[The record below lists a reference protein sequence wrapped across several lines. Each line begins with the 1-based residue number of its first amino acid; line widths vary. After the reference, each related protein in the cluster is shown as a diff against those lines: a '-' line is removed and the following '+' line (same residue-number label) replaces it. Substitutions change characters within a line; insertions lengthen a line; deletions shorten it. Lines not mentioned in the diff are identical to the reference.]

1 MHGVIRGWRM
11 EDRYDLAALLNNPKI
26 LNNLRDGIPYPY
38 TVQDAEEFIASML
51 AADPSQTFPFAI
63 TADDTV
69 IGSIGVFRCGNIHAQ
84 SAEMGYY
91 VGEPYWG
98 QGFATDAVRQV
109 CRYIWEHTDILR
121 IFAEPFAYNQAS
133 CRVLEKAG
141 FQLEGTMRS
150 HAVKNGKVLDMKL
163 YALVRAPHDV
173 SHFPVLES
181 GF

>member
-1 MHGVIRGWRM
+1 MHSGIRRWRM

-38 TVQDAEEFIASML
+38 TVRDAEEFISSML
-51 AADPSQTFPFAI
+51 AADPTQTFPFAI
-63 TADDTV
+63 TAGDTV
-69 IGSIGVFRCGNIHAQ
+69 IGSIGVFRCGNIHSQA
-84 SAEMGYY
+84 AEMGYY
-91 VGEPYWG
+91 IGEPYWG

-109 CRYIWEHTDILR
+109 CRYIWENTDILR

-150 HAVKNGKVLDMKL
+150 HAVKNGRVLDMKL
-163 YALVRAPHDV
+163 YRMHRMTG
-173 SHFPVLES
+173 ST
-181 GF
+181 